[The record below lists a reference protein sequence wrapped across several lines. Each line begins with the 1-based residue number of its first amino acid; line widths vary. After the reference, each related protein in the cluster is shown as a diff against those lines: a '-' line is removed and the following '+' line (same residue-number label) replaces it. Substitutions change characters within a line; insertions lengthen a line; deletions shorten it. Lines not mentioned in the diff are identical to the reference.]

1 MKSNDVILHTLTK
14 VAIFVIFTFAIDLF
28 LSGHHEPGGG
38 FIGGL
43 AIASGIVLFYLSF
56 GSERV
61 SKNLPLNF
69 IKVAASGVAIAVLT
83 GMIGLLSSD
92 PFLTHRIYEVDLLI
106 FGPTEITTALL
117 FDTGVALAVVGTAVH
132 IILTISEDRE

>member
-56 GSERV
+56 GW
-61 SKNLPLNF
+61 N
-69 IKVAASGVAIAVLT
+69 
-83 GMIGLLSSD
+83 GL
-92 PFLTHRIYEVDLLI
+92 VK
-106 FGPTEITTALL
+106 
-117 FDTGVALAVVGTAVH
+117 
-132 IILTISEDRE
+132 ISP